1 MLSFT
6 KTRACKKTLA
16 MHGYVALLIGYLP
29 KPTNGRYKLASRGQL
44 KIEIMKC
51 FIGR

>member
-1 MLSFT
+1 MLSFIDT
-6 KTRACKKTLA
+6 SACKKTLA
-16 MHGYVALLIGYLP
+16 MHGYVALFIGYFP
-29 KPTNGRYKLASRGQL
+29 KPTNGRYKLALRGQL